1 MEQQVI
7 RCSKCGE
14 KKPNTDFRRYG
25 IAKMKLRS
33 ECRECESIQGRFKRD
48 AHKVAG
54 INPGKCSCCKKVTDD
69 LVVDHCHNSGN
80 FRGWLCR
87 NCNTGIGKLG
97 DTVDS
102 LVTALNYL
110 LRIETYDNGYGMFE
124 VSVAYATSEENQK
137 AAKDIVDA
145 LCNDIFNQYFINGD
159 GI

>member
-1 MEQQVI
+1 MRQ
-7 RCSKCGE
+7 CSKCGE

-54 INPGKCSCCKKVTDD
+54 ISPGKCHCCQKVTDD

-110 LRIETYDNGYGMFE
+110 LRTETYDNGKGICLIE
-124 VSVAYATSEENQK
+124 VTTASTDEMIQK
-137 AAKDIVDA
+137 GREILDKVCDGVFDEYFKD
-145 LCNDIFNQYFINGD
+145 GE

>member
-1 MEQQVI
+1 MKH
-7 RCSKCGE
+7 CSKCQL
-14 KKPNTDFRRYG
+14 KKPAQEFRQYQEGKYRNECKKCEIKQHKY
-25 IAKMKLRS
+25 KLA
-33 ECRECESIQGRFKRD
+33 

-54 INPGKCSCCKKVTDD
+54 ENPGKCECCKKSTKN
-69 LVVDHCHNSGN
+69 LVVDHCHSSGS

-110 LRIETYDNGYGMFE
+110 LRTETYDNGYGIFE
-124 VSVAYATSEENQK
+124 VSITYATSEENK
-137 AAKDIVDA
+137 RDAKDMLDT
-145 LCNDIFNQYFINGD
+145 LCNDIFNEYFINGD